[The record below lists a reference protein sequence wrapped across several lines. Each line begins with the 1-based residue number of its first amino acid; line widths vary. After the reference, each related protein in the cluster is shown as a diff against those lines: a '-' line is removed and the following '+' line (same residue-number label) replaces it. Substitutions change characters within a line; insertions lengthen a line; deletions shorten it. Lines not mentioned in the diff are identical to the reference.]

1 MSAIAAPLVTLA
13 KELNSSAQN
22 NGFELAMA
30 HAVKRFAD
38 FAIDYVA
45 TETMFVEMRRRVTD
59 DEVVRMMDRIQQ
71 TVFHAHLTL
80 AEILFDGHTNRKLH
94 TMHPVN
100 VFFAQYG
107 MQLQNLCLV
116 YTFLCNDTAM
126 RTAMPMVF
134 IEGTHPSIVT
144 VMHLTTE
151 FDRTVRKKFMLTH
164 GERARMMDS
173 ALLRL
178 GVRPGMLYS
187 SRPADE
193 NAPPTDDE
201 TCPTA
206 TPPPQD
212 PAPETSP
219 TTVQTPVKPKAAR
232 NKVRQR
238 YNAKKKGAASENK

>member
-1 MSAIAAPLVTLA
+1 MSAIAAPLVALA
-13 KELNSSAQN
+13 KELNSSVQN

-30 HAVKRFAD
+30 HAVKRSSD
-38 FAIDYVA
+38 FSIDYAA

-59 DEVVRMMDRIQQ
+59 EEVIRMMDRIQQ

-94 TMHPVN
+94 TMHPIN

-116 YTFLCNDTAM
+116 YTFLGNDTAM

-134 IEGTHPSIVT
+134 IEGAHPSIVT
-144 VMHLTTE
+144 VMHLTSE

-164 GERARMMDS
+164 GERARSMDS

-193 NAPPTDDE
+193 NAPLTDDDE

-212 PAPETSP
+212 PAPETGP
-219 TTVQTPVKPKAAR
+219 EIVQTKAAR
-232 NKVRQR
+232 GKQRQR
-238 YNAKKKGAASENK
+238 HNANKKKTASENK